1 MISFKRLTPLLMA
14 LLMCLSLAA
23 CSSNDDPEA
32 GGDWRTTGIVIG
44 SGTIT
49 HDGESVDVLVTI
61 STESAAFYRDE
72 AEQILFDSVS
82 FPVAIPD
89 AKDTSLPILSM
100 TSHRRRKRCLISALN

>member
-32 GGDWRTTGIVIG
+32 GGDWRTTGIVVG

-49 HDGESVDVLVTI
+49 HGGESVDVLVTI
-61 STESAAFYRDE
+61 SSESAAPGRPWSRTTLPSPPMLS
-72 AEQILFDSVS
+72 AIH
-82 FPVAIPD
+82 VAITLNPQP
-89 AKDTSLPILSM
+89 ASIL
-100 TSHRRRKRCLISALN
+100 TE